1 MTYHPWSLMGA
12 AKSAIL
18 KKDFIACTPRYVGRG
33 DKCMVLMFRKT
44 STEIMKSMAPGWC
57 QNGHIVEMYLIFEN
71 LLIYSYMTLR
81 KTKCMVMVSMKP
93 FTKSMKSMAFRC
105 WVQTLRWGQYD
116 HIVKM
121 YLILVTYMYHY

>member
-1 MTYHPWSLMGA
+1 
-12 AKSAIL
+12 
-18 KKDFIACTPRYVGRG
+18 
-33 DKCMVLMFRKT
+33 
-44 STEIMKSMAPGWC
+44 MKSMAPGWC

-121 YLILVTYMYHY
+121 YLILVTYMYHYILIWKRNLKSLTLKTLINVRETLINVRETHGWLSLFRC